1 MCPRCKQNAPLVY
14 RGIHA
19 FCTGCGAPRVP
30 LTGSSVTH
38 AGQPAKVGGTVA
50 RVFGWT
56 VLAAGWLVA
65 LSLAGL
71 IGVLGGG
78 WAALVVGGPIAL
90 IATLAAWGLL
100 RGGKQLQ
107 QSGDDAELA
116 TKHQAIYALANAR
129 NGVLKAMD
137 VAQALQ
143 VSAKEGDDML
153 TRLAKENPDTMSV
166 DIDDD
171 GNVLYRFPSVHHGGL
186 ARMAPNAVPSHVR
199 VGNAPLPVRVD
210 AREPE
215 LLDELEDAAPG
226 QRRTR

>member
-14 RGIHA
+14 RGVDA

-30 LTGSSVTH
+30 LTGSSVNL
-38 AGQPAKVGGTVA
+38 AGQPSKIGGTVT

-65 LSLAGL
+65 LLLAGL
-71 IGVLGGG
+71 IGILGGG

-90 IATLAAWGLL
+90 VATLAAWGLL

-116 TKHQAIYALANAR
+116 TKHQAIQALANAR
-129 NGVLKAMD
+129 NGVVKASD

-153 TRLAKENPDTMSV
+153 TRLAKENPDTVSV
-166 DIDDD
+166 DIDDH
-171 GNVLYRFPSVHHGGL
+171 GNVLYRFPSVHYGGL
-186 ARMAPNAVPSHVR
+186 AQMAPNAVPPHVR
-199 VGNAPLPVRVD
+199 VGSAPVRVD
-210 AREPE
+210 TREPE

-226 QRRTR
+226 QRRSR